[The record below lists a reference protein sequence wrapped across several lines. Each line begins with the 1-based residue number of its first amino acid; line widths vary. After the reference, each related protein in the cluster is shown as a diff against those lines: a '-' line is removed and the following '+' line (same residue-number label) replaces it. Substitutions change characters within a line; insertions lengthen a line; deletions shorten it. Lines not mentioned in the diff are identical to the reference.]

1 MEFLLLHFLN
11 IWNTVTCLFQY
22 LPLLII
28 RAISI
33 LVDFSGLIILIMGL
47 VFLPHCTPSSLWLD
61 SGLCVFPLWTLVIF
75 TYLWVFFALYW
86 GAVKLL
92 GNRSFQNYLSCLV
105 RQVQRRVQSQAGYPL
120 QLRPQLPENSPQCP
134 MNYEFFSLAGG
145 NRHCYGFCVSTTHFS
160 F

>member
-61 SGLCVFPLWTLVIF
+61 SGH
-75 TYLWVFFALYW
+75 YVFFLCGHWLFLHTCESSLLYSG

-92 GNRSFQNYLSCLV
+92 GNRSFQIYLSCFV

-120 QLRPQLPENSPQCP
+120 QLRPQLPENSPQGP

-145 NRHCYGFCVSTTHFS
+145 NRPSQWL
-160 F
+160 